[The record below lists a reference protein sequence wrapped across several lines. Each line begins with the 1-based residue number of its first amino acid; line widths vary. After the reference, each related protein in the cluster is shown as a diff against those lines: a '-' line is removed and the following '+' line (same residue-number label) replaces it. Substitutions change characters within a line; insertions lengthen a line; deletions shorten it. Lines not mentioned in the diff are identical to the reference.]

1 MMADWMRG
9 LGRETMVA
17 VQAARAA
24 GRILLAEFGRVRR
37 VWRKGPRDLVTSA
50 DLASERCIEGLLSA
64 RFPAIGFLG
73 EEGGRRGAAG
83 ADHWIVDPL
92 DGTTSFVAGLPTF
105 AVCIAL
111 ARGGR
116 IESGVTFLPR
126 LGELLV
132 AQRGRGAFLNGR
144 RLRVSRTARLG
155 DAVLSLWHDP
165 SVWTDR
171 PLRDRL
177 AGLGARARSVRSE
190 GAGFS
195 LAYVAAGRLDAYWE
209 QDAWPWDLAAG
220 ALLVAEAG
228 GRVTDDAGRP
238 LDLGQRTI
246 LATNGRL
253 HGAILGHLARKEV
266 RRRSRTT
273 REVHRNTERRGRK
286 T

>member
-1 MMADWMRG
+1 MKG
-9 LGRETMVA
+9 LTPETAAA
-17 VQAARAA
+17 VRAARAA
-24 GRILLAEFGRVRR
+24 GRILLGEFGRVRR
-37 VWRKGPRDLVTSA
+37 VWRKGPRDMVTSA
-50 DLASERCIEGLLSA
+50 DVAAERCIDRLLAA

-73 EEGGRRGAAG
+73 EESGRRGAASE
-83 ADHWIVDPL
+83 AHWIVDPL
-92 DGTTSFVAGLPTF
+92 DGTTSFLAGLPTF

-132 AQRGRGAFLNGR
+132 AERGRGAYLNGR

-155 DAVLSLWHDP
+155 DAVLSLWHDH
-165 SVWTDR
+165 SVWPDR
-171 PLRDRL
+171 PLRERL
-177 AGLGARARSVRSE
+177 AGLAGRARSVRNE

-209 QDAWPWDLAAG
+209 QDASPWDMAAG

-228 GRVTDDAGRP
+228 GRVTDDAGRQ

-253 HGAILGHLARKEV
+253 HGAILRHLTRRDGRAGPTAARQ
-266 RRRSRTT
+266 
-273 REVHRNTERRGRK
+273 RRGNNERK
-286 T
+286 GGPR

>member
-1 MMADWMRG
+1 MNG
-9 LGRETMVA
+9 LSPETRAA

-24 GRILLAEFGRVRR
+24 GRILLSEFGRVRR

-50 DLASERCIEGLLSA
+50 DLASERCIEGRLSA

-83 ADHWIVDPL
+83 TDHWIVDPL

-116 IESGVTFLPR
+116 IESGVTLLPR

-155 DAVLSLWHDP
+155 DAVISLWHDP

-171 PLRDRL
+171 PLRARL
-177 AGLGARARSVRSE
+177 AGLGARARSIRTE

-228 GRVTDDAGRP
+228 GRVTDEAGRP
-238 LDLGQRTI
+238 LDLGQRTV
-246 LATNGRL
+246 LASNGRL
-253 HGAILGHLARKEV
+253 HHAILRHLAREE
-266 RRRSRTT
+266 RPSRSRT
-273 REVHRNTERRGRK
+273 EEGQPNTGRK
-286 T
+286 GGRA

>member
-1 MMADWMRG
+1 MKG
-9 LGRETMVA
+9 LTPETVA
-17 VQAARAA
+17 AVRAARAA
-24 GRILLAEFGRVRR
+24 GRILLAEFGRGR
-37 VWRKGPRDLVTSA
+37 
-50 DLASERCIEGLLSA
+50 

-155 DAVLSLWHDP
+155 DAVLSL
-165 SVWTDR
+165 
-171 PLRDRL
+171 
-177 AGLGARARSVRSE
+177 
-190 GAGFS
+190 
-195 LAYVAAGRLDAYWE
+195 
-209 QDAWPWDLAAG
+209 
-220 ALLVAEAG
+220 
-228 GRVTDDAGRP
+228 
-238 LDLGQRTI
+238 
-246 LATNGRL
+246 
-253 HGAILGHLARKEV
+253 
-266 RRRSRTT
+266 
-273 REVHRNTERRGRK
+273 
-286 T
+286 